1 MALLYEWLHVSP
13 ANRDLQQLYSQLVEG
28 GILTEAEFWK
38 GRQNL
43 LKDSLRGS
51 RDARQQP
58 GFKTAMI
65 TEQAGEGG
73 SRKVKHAT
81 CLPLQHTFAC
91 PGMFAVYLQWTTNC
105 IWAV

>member
-1 MALLYEWLHVSP
+1 VALSYEGLHVPP
-13 ANRDLQQLYSQLVEG
+13 ANRDLQQLYGQLVEG

-73 SRKVKHAT
+73 SRKVNHAT
-81 CLPLQHTFAC
+81 CLPLQHTLAR
-91 PGMFAVYLQWTTNC
+91 PGMFAVFLPWIANC
-105 IWAV
+105 IWAL